1 MKRLYQKLFIL
12 GAVLC
17 MSACEAKNDEEK
29 IVEEIK
35 EIEMEEVVQP
45 DSLLRHVVMFK
56 FKDSTSPEKIQE
68 VVDAFAALPSKI
80 EQIKGFEW
88 GTNNSPEGLN
98 DGLTH
103 AFTLTFHS
111 EEDRAIYLP
120 HPDHKAF
127 GAVLGDSIDKVVVV
141 DYWTH

>member
-1 MKRLYQKLFIL
+1 MKKLSKGIL
-12 GAVLC
+12 IFGAMALLASC
-17 MSACEAKNDEEK
+17 NQETEEKK

-35 EIEMEEVVQP
+35 EIEMESTSP
-45 DSLLRHVVMFK
+45 DSVLRHVVMFE
-56 FKDSTSPEKIQE
+56 FKEETSPEKIQE
-68 VVDAFAALPSKI
+68 VVDAFKALPSKI
-80 EQIKGFEW
+80 EQIKGFEY

-103 AFTLTFHS
+103 AFTLTFYS

-127 GAVLGDSIDKVVVV
+127 GEVLGNSLVKAVVV

>member
-1 MKRLYQKLFIL
+1 MKKLYQSVLLVIAMAL
-12 GAVLC
+12 VGAC
-17 MSACEAKNDEEK
+17 SQETEEKK

-35 EIEMEEVVQP
+35 EIEMESTAP
-45 DSLLRHVVMFK
+45 DSVLRHVVMFG
-56 FKDSTSPEKIQE
+56 FKEETSPEKIQE
-68 VVDAFAALPSKI
+68 VIDAFAALPNKI

-88 GTNNSPEGLN
+88 GINNSPEGLN

-127 GAVLGDSIDKVVVV
+127 GEVLGNSLSKVVVV

>member
-1 MKRLYQKLFIL
+1 MKKIYIGMLFL
-12 GAVLC
+12 GA
-17 MSACEAKNDEEK
+17 MSFFASCSEEKSEKIIEEK
-29 IVEEIK
+29 IEELDQK
-35 EIEMEEVVQP
+35 PMQP
-45 DSLLRHVVMFK
+45 DSVLRHVVMFG
-56 FKDSTSPEKIQE
+56 FKEETSPEKIQE
-68 VVDAFAALPSKI
+68 IIDAFAALPSKI

-88 GTNNSPEGLN
+88 GINNSPENLN

-111 EEDRAIYLP
+111 EEDREIYLP

-127 GAVLGDSIDKVVVV
+127 GEVLGSSLSKVVVV